1 MSINYAVAVV
11 MMALGLYCVLGKR
24 NLIKMI
30 MGLSIL
36 TDGIHLFLISLGYRT
51 GGIAPIATGEM
62 VSDVSGFA
70 SAAVDPVP
78 QALVL
83 TSIVINVCILAL
95 ALSLAVHIYR
105 NYGTLRP
112 SEIRRLRE

>member
-1 MSINYAVAVV
+1 MELNYAVA
-11 MMALGLYCVLGKR
+11 MMLVALGLYCVIAKR

-30 MGLSIL
+30 MGLSVL
-36 TDGIHLFLISLGYRT
+36 TDGIHLFLISLGYRA
-51 GGIAPIATGEM
+51 GGTAPIVAGEM
-62 VSDVSGFA
+62 ISDLQGFA
-70 SAAVDPVP
+70 SRAVDPIP

-105 NYGTLRP
+105 NYGTLKP